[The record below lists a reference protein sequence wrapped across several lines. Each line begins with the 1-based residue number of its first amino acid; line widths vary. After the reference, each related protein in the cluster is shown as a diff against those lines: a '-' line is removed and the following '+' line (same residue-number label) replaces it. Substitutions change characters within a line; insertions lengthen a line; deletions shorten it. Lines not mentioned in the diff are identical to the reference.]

1 LLSDASLFHV
11 VAEGANQ
18 AFFDPHDEA
27 VKRFEVVALGL
38 GMKVVVGVLHAL
50 LVTQVKLLFEGLGQL
65 VLDFSVFLKKVYEDD
80 EAVVVDKVREVLVEG
95 WGCGL
100 MVSLQ
105 GGLRLEALLLPEEG
119 DRATDLHERV
129 DLVAI
134 DEELLSFHE
143 VGNVAI
149 VI

>member
-1 LLSDASLFHV
+1 MLSDASLFHV

-27 VKRFEVVALGL
+27 VKRLEVVALGL

-50 LVTQVKLLFEGLGQL
+50 LVTQVKLLFESLGQL
-65 VLDFSVFLKKVYEDD
+65 VLDFSVFLKKVYEDN
-80 EAVVVDKVREVLVEG
+80 EAVVIDKVRQVLVKG

-119 DRATDLHERV
+119 D
-129 DLVAI
+129 
-134 DEELLSFHE
+134 
-143 VGNVAI
+143 
-149 VI
+149 